1 VRPQPEFTVDVR
13 RAGESVVVV
22 VPVGEIDLSTVEEVR
37 SLLREHEHGTL
48 VLDLRGVEFL
58 DSSGLTMILE
68 QHRRAEHNGYEF
80 VLTRGPDRVQRLFD
94 ITGLMHRLTFLDEP
108 PGAGSAV

>member
-13 RAGESVVVV
+13 RTEESVVVA
-22 VPVGEIDLSTVEEVR
+22 PTGEIDLSTVEQVR
-37 SLLREHEHGTL
+37 ALLRRHERGTL

-68 QHRRAEHNGYEF
+68 QHRRAEQSGFAF
-80 VLTRGPDRVQRLFD
+80 VLTRGPDRVQRIFD
-94 ITGLMHRLTFLDEP
+94 ITGLMHRLTFVDD
-108 PGAGSAV
+108 PGAGSPA